1 MIPSKLFK
9 YRAFN
14 RYSISMLINKEI
26 YFASPD
32 ELNDPYDCQIDISQS
47 LNIAI
52 ENASPEIKQE
62 LSKYLKVKNL
72 LQEINDDAKASGV
85 FSLSGK
91 PSYMKMWT
99 HYASNHTGF
108 CVGFQLSDR
117 FLKYNEQEK
126 IIGTSPVHYSKGNP
140 FIEFFEKLV
149 ATSEKPKYEE
159 FWVTLLNLSLIAKSE
174 TWREEEECR
183 ITRAEPGLV
192 SFSPSEIK
200 EITFGSNMPL
210 ENRKTIKNI
219 VTGSA
224 WQHVNFY
231 EIVSDLYSFDIEK
244 RPYD

>member
-1 MIPSKLFK
+1 MIPSKLYK

-14 RYSISMLINKEI
+14 RYSISMLVNKEI

-47 LNIAI
+47 LKIAI
-52 ENASPEIKQE
+52 ENASPELKQE
-62 LSKYLKVKNL
+62 LTKYLKVEDL
-72 LQEINDDAKASGV
+72 LKKINGDAKATGV

-91 PSYMKMWT
+91 PSDMKMWA
-99 HYASNHTGF
+99 HYALNHTGF
-108 CVGFQLSDR
+108 CIGLQLSER
-117 FLKYNEQEK
+117 FLEYNEQEK
-126 IIGTSPVHYSKGNP
+126 IIGTSPVHYSKENP

-149 ATSEKPKYEE
+149 VNSEKPKYEE
-159 FWVTLLNLSLIAKSE
+159 FWMALLNLSLIAKSE
-174 TWREEEECR
+174 TWSEEEEYR

-200 EITFGSNMPL
+200 EITFGSNMQL

-219 VTGSA
+219 VTGPA
-224 WQHVNFY
+224 WQHVDFY

-244 RPYD
+244 RGL